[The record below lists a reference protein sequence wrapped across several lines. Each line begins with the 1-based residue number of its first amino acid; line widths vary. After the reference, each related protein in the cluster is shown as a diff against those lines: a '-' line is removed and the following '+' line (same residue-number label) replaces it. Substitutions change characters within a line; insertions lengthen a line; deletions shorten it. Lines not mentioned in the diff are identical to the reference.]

1 MLYKSKN
8 LYKRKN
14 HEKSFKKG
22 KENIQETMNKNPHVC
37 FGVWRE
43 RNGCI
48 FYDEELNKHKLKE
61 ILIRSIM
68 EWLWRALLGREYAS
82 LLDFII
88 NLNHG

>member
-1 MLYKSKN
+1 
-8 LYKRKN
+8 
-14 HEKSFKKG
+14 
-22 KENIQETMNKNPHVC
+22 MNKNPHVC

-61 ILIRSIM
+61 ILIRSLK